1 MRAGPAAASV
11 LLAAAVVAAPPA
23 GETAEPGLVIS
34 IVGSSLSGD
43 SCHLSF
49 QVRNRLFAD
58 LSRFVADFTA
68 RSASGVEIGRGV
80 FAAGRVRRL
89 QPFQRVASFAV
100 PSGDS
105 AACRAVAAVEL
116 DVQSCVLDGTGDVGV
131 AYCENAFRSEGGD
144 IRLELAGQVP
154 DGPAE
159 DLLIEGLGITFSN
172 LTRAL
177 AAAHGIRGT
186 AEGLVVVA
194 IPQPAA
200 ARGLREGDLVVE
212 VDQERVPTLADLVR
226 QVAAAR
232 DRGQQSVL
240 CMIVRDGERH
250 WLVARFLAETPPSE
264 GDSSG

>member
-1 MRAGPAAASV
+1 MRAARTIASL
-11 LLAAAVVAAPPA
+11 LLAVAAPPA
-23 GETAEPGLVIS
+23 AAETAESGLVVR

-49 QVRNRLFAD
+49 QVRNRLFGD

-68 RSASGVEIGRGV
+68 RSATGAEIGQGV

-89 QPFQRVASFAV
+89 QPFQRVASFSV
-100 PSGDS
+100 PQGNA
-105 AACRAVAAVEL
+105 AACRAVASVEL
-116 DVQSCVLDGTGDVGV
+116 EIQSCVLDGTGDVGV
-131 AYCENAFRSEGGD
+131 AYCEKAFRSDGGD
-144 IRLELAGQVP
+144 IRVELAGQVP

-159 DLLIEGLGITFSN
+159 ELLIDDLGITFSN

-177 AAAHGIRGT
+177 AAAHDISGT
-186 AEGLVVVA
+186 VQGLVVVT

-212 VDQERVPTLADLVR
+212 VDQERVPTLDDLAGLVG
-226 QVAAAR
+226 AAR
-232 DRGQQSVL
+232 DRGQKSVL
-240 CMIVRDGERH
+240 CMVVRDGERH
-250 WLVARFLAETPPSE
+250 WLVAHFLAQTTPSQ